1 MLENVIPLVI
11 SGLNNPDVSPSAT
24 MALKDVTQN
33 CQKYL
38 QPYGDLIV
46 VACQV
51 YDEQLVIC
59 SLFNGNCFLGHITKR
74 SFKISGVCAP
84 KI

>member
-1 MLENVIPLVI
+1 MLSNVIPLVI
-11 SGLNNPDVSPSAT
+11 SGLGNPDVSPSAT

-38 QPYGDLIV
+38 QPYGDVIV

-51 YDEQLVIC
+51 RRKSNRNVSFNELLV
-59 SLFNGNCFLGHITKR
+59 
-74 SFKISGVCAP
+74 
-84 KI
+84 